1 VCARNGDCK
10 KIGHP
15 KKQEEGWWASVGG
28 YIPLMSSKKMVI
40 GGILR
45 SYKSEAEVEAFCE
58 EQCKLD

>member
-1 VCARNGDCK
+1 
-10 KIGHP
+10 
-15 KKQEEGWWASVGG
+15 
-28 YIPLMSSKKMVI
+28 MSSKKMVI